1 MQGLL
6 APDPSVLRMSAKYP
20 ADPIYAPPAD
30 PTHTTSLNVVVD
42 SGLAVDRWRWVS
54 IPK

>member
-20 ADPIYAPPAD
+20 ADPIYA
-30 PTHTTSLNVVVD
+30 S
-42 SGLAVDRWRWVS
+42 R
-54 IPK
+54 